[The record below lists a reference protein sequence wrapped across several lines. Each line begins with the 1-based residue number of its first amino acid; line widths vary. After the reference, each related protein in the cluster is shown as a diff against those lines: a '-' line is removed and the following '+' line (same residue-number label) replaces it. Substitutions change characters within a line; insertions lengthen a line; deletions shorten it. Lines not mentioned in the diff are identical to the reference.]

1 MKKVFFTAVAL
12 FAIGFAQAQ
21 TARFGVKGGL
31 NVSTLTGNIENAEAK
46 IGAHVGGLVE
56 IKITNKFAI
65 QPELLL
71 SLQGAKNDYTRG
83 SGNYRYTNEEKVNL
97 TYINIPVM
105 AKFYVIPKLSLEA
118 GPQLGFL
125 VNAENKYTETEVDGG
140 DVFTVSRK
148 NDIKGNLRTID
159 AGFNLGASYY
169 FTNNLFVQGRY
180 TIGLSSID
188 KNDYNRNNDD
198 DFNDYNYDYDKGI
211 HNGVFQA
218 SIGYRF

>member
-1 MKKVFFTAVAL
+1 MKKVLFAAVAL
-12 FAIGFAQAQ
+12 LAFGFTNAQ
-21 TARFGVKGGL
+21 TARFGVKAGL
-31 NVSTLTGNIENAEAK
+31 NVSSLTGNIENAEAK

-83 SGNYRYTNEEKVNL
+83 AGNNRYTNEEKINL

-105 AKFYVIPKLSLEA
+105 AKFYVIPALSLEA

-125 VNAENKYTETEVDGG
+125 VDAENKYTHTEVDGNSS
-140 DVFTVSRK
+140 FTVSRK
-148 NDIKGNLRTID
+148 RDIKDNLRTLD

-169 FTNNLFVQGRY
+169 FTDNLFVQARY

-188 KNDYNRNNDD
+188 KNDYNNDD
-198 DFNDYNYDYDKGI
+198 DDNIENYDYDKGI
-211 HNGVFQA
+211 HNGVLQA

>member
-1 MKKVFFTAVAL
+1 MKKVFLTAAAL

-21 TARFGVKGGL
+21 TARFGVKAGM
-31 NVSTLTGNIENAEAK
+31 NVSSLTGNIENAEAK

-71 SLQGAKNDYTRG
+71 SLQGAKNDYTEKF
-83 SGNYRYTNEEKVNL
+83 GNSRYTNEEKLNL

-105 AKFYVIPKLSLEA
+105 AKFYVIPALSLEA

-125 VNAENKYTETEVDGG
+125 VNAERKYTFTEVDGN
-140 DVFTVSRK
+140 DVSTISRK
-148 NDIKGNLRTID
+148 NDIKGNLRTLD

-169 FTNNLFVQGRY
+169 FTNNLFVQARY

-198 DFNDYNYDYDKGI
+198 DNFDDYDYDRGI